1 MHFST
6 SLIAATAAL
15 LAAVP
20 ANAHMNMKTPYPYGP
35 NTLNNG
41 PLMND
46 LADFPC
52 KQRPGVYDPPAQ
64 ENIMAIGEPQ
74 TLSFRGSAVHGGGS
88 CQVSLTTDM
97 KPTKDSVWK
106 VIHSIEGGCPANA
119 DGNLPEDPN
128 GNGASQ
134 FKFKIPSSIAPGEYT
149 LAWTWINRIG
159 NREFYMDCA
168 PIKVTG
174 SKKRYAPTA
183 APEPRSLV
191 PLAKRADLPDMFVAN
206 INDCITKEGVDIRFP
221 DPGPS
226 LERAGSSS
234 NLLQA
239 GQPVCVKK
247 DGSNGPMAP
256 ADGSKTPVDGG
267 SGGEGGDQQAP
278 PEDKPTVS
286 PGIFLPVEPTAAP
299 TVAPAPE
306 PSSAPTSAPVPDPVP
321 SSAPTQAPANPPP
334 APSPTPAPSTTAPAN
349 PPTGGEQ
356 GGSALTG
363 VCDQDGAWNCIN
375 GSSFQRCASGEWSV
389 PLEMA
394 EGTTCNTGISSELK
408 WNVVKKSMPV
418 RRRHAHGRA
427 HLA

>member
-6 SLIAATAAL
+6 SLIAAAAAL
-15 LAAVP
+15 LSAVP
-20 ANAHMNMKTPYPYGP
+20 ANAHMEMRTPYPYGP
-35 NTLNNG
+35 NTLTNG

-52 KQRPGVYDPPAQ
+52 KQRPGVYDSPAQ

-74 TLSFRGSAVHGGGS
+74 TLSFKGSAVHGGGS
-88 CQVSLTTDM
+88 CQISLTTDM

-128 GNGASQ
+128 GSGASQ

-159 NREFYMDCA
+159 NREFYMNCA

-191 PLAKRADLPDMFVAN
+191 PLTKRDDLPEMFVAN

-226 LERAGSSS
+226 VERAGSES
-234 NLLQA
+234 NLMQT
-239 GQPVCVKK
+239 GVPVCTKK

-256 ADGSKTPVDGG
+256 ADGSKTPTTGGDGG
-267 SGGEGGDQQAP
+267 DGGDAP
-278 PEDKPTVS
+278 ADKPTVS
-286 PGIFLPVEPTAAP
+286 PGIFLPSEPTS
-299 TVAPAPE
+299 APAQEPV
-306 PSSAPTSAPVPDPVP
+306 PSSAPTSAPAEEPVP
-321 SSAPTQAPANPPP
+321 SSAPTSAPEPVPSSAPTAAPAP
-334 APSPTPAPSTTAPAN
+334 APSN
-349 PPTGGEQ
+349 PPSGGSEK

-363 VCDQDGAWNCIN
+363 ACDQDGAWNCIN
-375 GSSFQRCASGEWSV
+375 GSAFQRCASGEWSV

-394 EGTTCNTGISSELK
+394 EGTTCSGGISSELQ
-408 WNVVKKSMPV
+408 WDLVKKSV
-418 RRRHAHGRA
+418 RSRRRHAHGNVHKA
-427 HLA
+427 